1 MQKIAK
7 RINNK
12 SIKLKKLILFI
23 ILLSL
28 FSCRSSK
35 ANFDKSLL
43 SGYWSTLDSD
53 SLGTNKI
60 IIDNHLYMILDSGN
74 EIDSIPFSYKLKN
87 NVLSIYKGFHLV
99 SKNKIIKLT
108 SDTLIYERVGDNDIS
123 KYVRK

>member
-1 MQKIAK
+1 M
-7 RINNK
+7 
-12 SIKLKKLILFI
+12 KKLILTI

-28 FSCRSSK
+28 ISCKTNKS
-35 ANFDKSLL
+35 NFDKALL
-43 SGYWSTLDSD
+43 SGYWITLDSAN
-53 SLGTNKI
+53 LGTDKFI
-60 IIDNHLYMILDSGN
+60 VDNHLYMILDSGN

-87 NVLSIYKGFHLV
+87 NTITIYKGSYWV